1 MRRSNLVAAAAALL
15 LAMPMQARAYATAW
29 DAIQALGIPANDI
42 VDVTMSLGSENMM
55 GTMSSQGVIS
65 ATYPPM
71 GLLYTGIYANMTSC
85 NDDDMPP
92 MGPEAG
98 DIIEIRVTLQ
108 TPPSMHSFKFN
119 FYFLSRE
126 YPDYVGSQ
134 FNDTFTVMQSSSIF
148 NGNIVFDQG
157 GNVIDVNSALF
168 TVTNQALL
176 TGTGFDCGYRGGGTG
191 WLTTISPAVPN
202 EQFTLRFLIGDVSDG
217 IYDSAV
223 FLDAF
228 EWREEEEKEPHP
240 AQPIGLRFL
249 SPKVGPTEGGQTTV
263 IYGNDFTADC
273 NVSFDGVEVHDTTM
287 LSSERLQVVTPPHA
301 VGMVNVRVW
310 SDSSDDTLTN
320 GYTFS
325 DEDPSTMPPEL
336 AEADPPIGPL
346 EGGIDVDV
354 WGGNFGESTGIYF
367 DGVEADCTLKDSAT
381 RFDCDLPAYGGGEPE
396 AVVLIEA
403 INASGTEAS
412 PPLTFTYSENAPVD
426 GPGGQGK
433 GCNCDVRGSGP
444 GRAAGLASI
453 LLVILGI
460 RRWRKEG

>member
-1 MRRSNLVAAAAALL
+1 MRRRL
-15 LAMPMQARAYATAW
+15 LAPLALALALAGPGQALAYATAW
-29 DAIQALGIPANDI
+29 DVIQSLGIPANDI
-42 VDVTMSLGSENMM
+42 VDVTMAPGTEDML
-55 GTMSSQGVIS
+55 GTMSSQGAIA

-71 GLLYTGIYANMTSC
+71 GLIYTGRQTNMISC
-85 NDDDMPP
+85 QDDDMP
-92 MGPEAG
+92 GVLEAG
-98 DIIEIRVTLQ
+98 DSVAIMVTLQ
-108 TPPSMHSFKFN
+108 VPANMHSFKFN

-126 YPDYVGSQ
+126 YPDYVGSE
-134 FNDTFTVMQSSSIF
+134 FNDAFTVMQSSSIF

-157 GNVIDVNSALF
+157 GNVIDVNTALF

-176 TGTGFDCGYRGGGTG
+176 VDTGFDCGYRGGGTG

-202 EQFTLRFLIGDVSDG
+202 EQFTLRFIIGDVSDG
-217 IYDSAV
+217 IFDSAV

-263 IYGNDFTADC
+263 IYGNDFTVDC
-273 NVSFDGVEVHDTTM
+273 NVSFDGVEAHDKT
-287 LSSERLQVVTPPHA
+287 LQSSERLQVVTPPHA
-301 VGMVNVRVW
+301 EGMVNVRVW

-336 AEADPPIGPL
+336 AEVDPPLGPL

-354 WGGNFGESTGIYF
+354 FGGNFGEATTIFF
-367 DGVEADCTLKDSAT
+367 DGVAADCNLKDSGT
-381 RFDCDLPAYGGGEPE
+381 RFRCDLPAFAGDETE

-412 PPLTFTYSENAPVD
+412 PPLTFTYSANAPVD
-426 GPGGQGK
+426 GPGGQGDA
-433 GCNCDVRGSGP
+433 CNCDLRGRGTE
-444 GRAAGLASI
+444 RTAALALF
-453 LLVILGI
+453 LLVLAGI
-460 RRWRKEG
+460 RRRRQEG

>member
-1 MRRSNLVAAAAALL
+1 MRRSSLALLVACVALML
-15 LAMPMQARAYATAW
+15 PGQALAYATAW
-29 DAIQALGIPANDI
+29 DVIQSLGIPANDI
-42 VDVTMSLGSENMM
+42 VDVTMSPGTENMM
-55 GTMSSQGVIS
+55 GTMSAQGVIS

-71 GLLYTGIYANMTSC
+71 GLIYTGIQTNMTSC
-85 NDDDMPP
+85 QDDDMAAV
-92 MGPEAG
+92 GEGG
-98 DIIEIRVTLQ
+98 DTVAITVTLQ
-108 TPPSMHSFKFN
+108 TPANMHSFKFN

-126 YPDYVGSQ
+126 YPDYVGSD
-134 FNDTFTVMQSSSIF
+134 FNDAFTVMQSSSIF

-157 GNVIDVNSALF
+157 GNVIDVNTALF

-176 TGTGFDCGYRGGGTG
+176 AGTGFDCGYRGGGTG

-202 EQFTLRFLIGDVSDG
+202 EQFTLRFVIGDVFDG

-263 IYGNDFTADC
+263 IYGNDFTADV
-273 NVSFDGVEVHDTTM
+273 NVSFDGTEVHDKTM

-301 VGMVNVRVW
+301 EGLVDVRVW
-310 SDSSDDTLTN
+310 SDSSDDTLVG

-336 AEADPPIGPL
+336 VEVDPPIGPL

-354 WGGNFGESTGIYF
+354 FGGNFGEATSIYF
-367 DGVEADCTLKDSAT
+367 DGVEADCNLKDSGT
-381 RFDCDLPAYGGGEPE
+381 RFRCDLPAYAGDESE

-403 INASGTEAS
+403 INSTGTEAM
-412 PPLTFTYSENAPVD
+412 PPLTFTYSADAPVD
-426 GPGGQGK
+426 NGPGQG
-433 GCNCDVRGSGP
+433 GDCNCDQRGAGP
-444 GRAAGLASI
+444 GRTAGLALI
-453 LLVILGI
+453 LLALLRI
-460 RRWRKEG
+460 RRGRQEV